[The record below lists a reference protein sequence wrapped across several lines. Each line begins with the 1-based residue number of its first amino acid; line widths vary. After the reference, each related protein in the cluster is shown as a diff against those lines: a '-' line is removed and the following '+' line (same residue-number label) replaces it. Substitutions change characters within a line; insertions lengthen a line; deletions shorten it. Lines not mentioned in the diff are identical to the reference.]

1 MSIVV
6 HVVYPSVKPMRTL
19 DLNDIGNIFYSQSEL
34 VAKYQMSEHG
44 VDEFSVWVVTFVC
57 QSDDYYQSHG
67 APVHIEFWD
76 VGDGLRPV
84 RLRVVHKQLC
94 LWGNILVKILLKTVA

>member
-1 MSIVV
+1 MSIIV

-19 DLNDIGNIFYSQSEL
+19 GLNDIGNVVCSQSEL
-34 VAKYQMSEHG
+34 VAKNQMSEHG
-44 VDEFSVWVVTFVC
+44 VDEFSVWIVTFVC
-57 QSDDYYQSHG
+57 QSDDYQSHG

-76 VGDGLRPV
+76 VVDGLRPV
-84 RLRVVHKQLC
+84 RLRVVHKQLR